1 VGQVGK
7 MDRKKVLLVD
17 DSNTTLMLERLI
29 LSHSPYEIVTA
40 KDGVEAVEKARSERP
55 DLILM
60 DLIMP
65 KMNGLDACQ
74 RIRSDEATRA
84 IPIIMVTTRGEPQT
98 REAGYANGCSDYVTK
113 PLNSVELLSKL
124 KNFLGE

>member
-1 VGQVGK
+1 

-29 LSHSPYEIVTA
+29 LSHSPYDIVTA
-40 KDGVEAVEKARSERP
+40 KDGVEAVEKAKSEHP
-55 DLILM
+55 DVILM
-60 DLIMP
+60 DLVMP
-65 KMNGLDACQ
+65 KMNGLDACKQ
-74 RIRSDEATRA
+74 IRAVCD
-84 IPIIMVTTRGEPQT
+84 IPIIMVTTRGEPQN

-124 KNFLGE
+124 RNVLGE